1 MEVDIILNLEK
12 EYIKTWIFSLSWK
25 KCRTYRHCRSVW
37 HLVMYGTYDGT
48 WFTLLLDKYIYMGKV
63 SPTCH
68 GSHYAHSIVYHSDVW
83 TFVVVFHKSLFLGP
97 LVSFFFFYSSLVFGI
112 VHPARNMRILKKKK
126 TATFKITNVWFQKYL
141 SLSFSFISKC

>member
-83 TFVVVFHKSLFLGP
+83 TFAVVFHKSLFLGP

-112 VHPARNMRILKKKK
+112 VHPARNMRIFKKKK
-126 TATFKITNVWFQKYL
+126 LQHLKSQMFDFRNT
-141 SLSFSFISKC
+141 